1 MPTIKKYTLEHE
13 FGAEIDVEVD
23 HDILT
28 PEVLT
33 EFVMFW
39 GDGAE
44 KIAEHGPLHAF
55 LRNFAVA
62 FLVEAITSISP
73 SDSFNRGC
81 VEGYPAVDGTTGLRV
96 LHYDVFDFDSADV
109 DVRER
114 AARAA

>member
-13 FGAEIDVEVD
+13 FGAQIDVEVD

-44 KIAEHGPLHAF
+44 KLAEHGPLHAF
-55 LRNFAVA
+55 LRRFTVA

-73 SDSFNRGC
+73 CDSFDRGC
-81 VEGYPAVDGTTGLRV
+81 VEGYPAVDGSTGLRV
-96 LHYDVFDFDSADV
+96 LRYDAFDFDDV
-109 DVRER
+109 DVYVRER
-114 AARAA
+114 AAA